1 MHERRPRLRAPTA
14 AVALRS
20 DDIIL
25 PARGRGRII
34 LTAACPRTRTAWTS
48 TGTPREPRG
57 LKRRA
62 NGAIRVVP
70 IPLVLARMPRL
81 HLRQFGTVELDRGM
95 FQAELERALE
105 KDADFFALPRDAT
118 GADVAAVIAR

>member
-81 HLRQFGTVELDRGM
+81 HLRQFGTAANGRLLPGTRGGM
-95 FQAELERALE
+95 LRS
-105 KDADFFALPRDAT
+105 RST
-118 GADVAAVIAR
+118 GGPGTPPCPCG